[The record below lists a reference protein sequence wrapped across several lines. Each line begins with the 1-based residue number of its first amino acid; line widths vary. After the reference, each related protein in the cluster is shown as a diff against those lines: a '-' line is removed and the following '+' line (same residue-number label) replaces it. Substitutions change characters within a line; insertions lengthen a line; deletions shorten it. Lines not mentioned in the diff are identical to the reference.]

1 MGVGVAAALAVYLA
15 FVLVLLVLGRKTD
28 AQAWARFVPDCAI
41 LCARLVRDAR
51 VRRRHKFLLVALV
64 AYLSMP
70 FDLVPDFLP
79 VVGVLDDAILV
90 AVVLRTLLRSAGP
103 NLVREHWP
111 GPPRS
116 LDLVLRLAGNPSP
129 EPGSA

>member
-15 FVLVLLVLGRKTD
+15 FVLALLVLGRKTD

-41 LCARLVRDAR
+41 LCARLVRDPR

-70 FDLVPDFLP
+70 FDFVPDFLP

-116 LDLVLRLAGNPSP
+116 LELVLRLAGNPSP